1 MEGLTLASFSVQ
13 AVLCQLLCYDDDGD
27 DDDDDDDDDDGDDD
41 DDDDDDDDHV
51 RDEGSHN
58 MLEVHVE
65 ETNCHG
71 RVDLALVLTLCQ
83 K

>member
-13 AVLCQLLCYDDDGD
+13 AVLCQLLCY
-27 DDDDDDDDDDGDDD
+27 DDDGDDD

>member
-13 AVLCQLLCYDDDGD
+13 AVLCQLLCYDDDG
-27 DDDDDDDDDDGDDD
+27 D

>member
-13 AVLCQLLCYDDDGD
+13 AVLCQLLCYDDDG
-27 DDDDDDDDDDGDDD
+27 
-41 DDDDDDDDHV
+41 DDDDDDDHV

>member
-13 AVLCQLLCYDDDGD
+13 AVLCQLLCYDDDG
-27 DDDDDDDDDDGDDD
+27 
-41 DDDDDDDDHV
+41 DDDDDDHV

>member
-27 DDDDDDDDDDGDDD
+27 DDDDDD
-41 DDDDDDDDHV
+41 HV
-51 RDEGSHN
+51 RDERSHN

>member
-13 AVLCQLLCYDDDGD
+13 AVLCQLLCYDDDG
-27 DDDDDDDDDDGDDD
+27 DD

>member
-1 MEGLTLASFSVQ
+1 VPADWRTTRKI
-13 AVLCQLLCYDDDGD
+13 DDND
-27 DDDDDDDDDDGDDD
+27 
-41 DDDDDDDDHV
+41 V